1 MFTLDFHDAEVFQL
15 IRQIQERGGSMRPA
29 MRIISGIMFEEV
41 QGNFQAEGRPV
52 KWPALAPATIAQRE
66 KLGKWPGK
74 MLQRSQAG
82 LFPSMTQRVTEDQAI
97 VGSNKKYAALQF
109 LGGKAGRGRKV
120 YVPARNPLTL
130 RPKTVGEIK
139 FALMQWLFKRQQ

>member
-1 MFTLDFHDAEVFQL
+1 MITFDFQDAEVFHL
-15 IRQIQERGGSMRPA
+15 IKQVQERGDNPVPVMR
-29 MRIISGIMFEEV
+29 RIAGIMFEEV

-82 LFPSMTQRVTEDQAI
+82 LFPSISQRATKSQAI
-97 VGSNKKYAALQF
+97 IGSNKKYAALQF
-109 LGGKAGRGRKV
+109 LGGQAGRGRKV
-120 YVPARNPLTL
+120 YVPGRNPLTL
-130 RPKTVGEIK
+130 RPSTIGEIK
-139 FALMQWLFKRQQ
+139 FELMQWLFKGQ